1 MLYIILKLIKLSFKL
16 FQNKLYMMLSVGERT
31 ILRKRISEF
40 IVKNPN
46 TKNSQII
53 NHFVQEGYAYRT
65 VSVNINRVNKGQA
78 IRDKKRTGRPNK
90 LSSVQLKSLKSMAK
104 DKIGT
109 SSVCL
114 AKKFTVH
121 RTTIGR
127 NLKKM
132 GVSYHRRQKLQN
144 TLLNLPKKP
153 KRYVE
158 NW

>member
-1 MLYIILKLIKLSFKL
+1 MGISFLIYVERLLIYNTEEKNIHRSLTTKDKKRQTFLEGNMVKNWFLGLFSLSFKL

-78 IRDKKRTGRPNK
+78 IKDKKRTGRPNK
-90 LSSVQLKSLKSMAK
+90 LSSV
-104 DKIGT
+104 
-109 SSVCL
+109 
-114 AKKFTVH
+114 
-121 RTTIGR
+121 
-127 NLKKM
+127 
-132 GVSYHRRQKLQN
+132 
-144 TLLNLPKKP
+144 
-153 KRYVE
+153 
-158 NW
+158 

>member
-1 MLYIILKLIKLSFKL
+1 MLYIILNLIKLSFKL

-53 NHFVQEGYAYRT
+53 NHFVQEGFAYRT
-65 VSVNINRVNKGQA
+65 VSVNIKRVNEGQA
-78 IRDKKRTGRPNK
+78 IRNKKRAGPPSK

-114 AKKFTVH
+114 AKKIMVH

-127 NLKKM
+127 NLK
-132 GVSYHRRQKLQN
+132 
-144 TLLNLPKKP
+144 
-153 KRYVE
+153 
-158 NW
+158 

>member
-1 MLYIILKLIKLSFKL
+1 MLYIILNLIKLSFKL
-16 FQNKLYMMLSVGERT
+16 FQNKLYIMYNVERT
-31 ILRKRISEF
+31 ILKKRISEF
-40 IVKNPN
+40 IVKNSN

-65 VSVNINRVNKGQA
+65 VSVNIKRVNEGQA

-114 AKKFTVH
+114 AKKCMVH
-121 RTTIGR
+121 RTTISK

-153 KRYVE
+153 KRDVE